1 MFETTHI
8 HTIPGHQI
16 IDSLSSVPSP
26 LHTTLFTVGGTAINA
41 FGLIEFLVIVFLSA
55 LLGRVSETSV
65 NRIGHK
71 YGSLRTESVTM
82 FGKFIRWGTI
92 TVGVLIALSVLGVPV
107 SHLAILASALSVGIG
122 FGLQTIVN
130 NSVAGLILMSERAVR
145 IGDIIKTPSGDIGRV
160 NMVTIRATRIE
171 TADGQ
176 DIIIPNASLIN
187 GAFTNYTSEHR
198 GTRRSFHFSV
208 PYGCDFR
215 TVGKIIEEAA
225 RTVPYGLTDRNHE
238 IECGITGF
246 GDYGIKAE
254 LVVWIA
260 PEELMEPYRLESAFL
275 AMINE
280 TLLAHGIVQ
289 PGASCTISV
298 ISLPDPKTTKGADT
312 TPSA

>member
-1 MFETTHI
+1 MSASALLTERFTE
-8 HTIPGHQI
+8 G
-16 IDSLSSVPSP
+16 LSAVYAA
-26 LHTTLFTVGGTAINA
+26 LHATLFTIGDTAINA
-41 FGLIEFLVIVFLSA
+41 FGLMQFLVIVSLSV
-55 LLGRVSETSV
+55 LLGRFSEASV

-92 TVGVLIALSVLGVPV
+92 TVGVLIALSVIGLPV
-107 SHLAILASALSVGIG
+107 THLAILVSALSVGIG

-171 TADGQ
+171 TPDGQ
-176 DIIIPNASLIN
+176 NVIIPNAAFIN
-187 GAFTNYTSEHR
+187 GAFTNYSLEHR
-198 GTRRSFHFSV
+198 GTRRSFHFSL

-215 TVGKIIEEAA
+215 SIRKIIEEAA
-225 RTVPYGLTDRNHE
+225 ASVPYGLTDRHHE
-238 IECGITGF
+238 IECGITAF

-275 AMINE
+275 ALINE

-298 ISLPDPKTTKGADT
+298 ASLPDLKTTKGADT